1 MTSNIATGTYTG
13 ALTDTTNVATGMTD
27 IQSISAGFKQF
38 SDLFAT
44 SLPSETNATLRGLF
58 DSATFLDQGQNLD
71 SFLSEITTDKEM
83 IGISFTNISIQSM
96 DVAKGTATVAFT
108 VLENGKVSLD
118 APVAF
123 YMIKKNGKWYMQG
136 DQYIVGTDIE
146 PVAEYHVTS
155 ATPQIITGI
164 RFNIEDRGGLNV
176 TKAVVKGTG
185 LPVDG
190 VTLINNVAYDEFQ
203 IQSQN
208 QTFGNL
214 YPLADADIAKIA
226 DTGEPYTVELYIG
239 TSTTPA
245 ATYTEK
251 LVKRPY
257 LSTELTADS
266 FPKVTSP
273 TATELYALL
282 GTNADINDS
291 ITWTLPSGLT
301 NDWLSVWVGDNAG
314 NTARFEAGL
323 LPTET
328 SRSLVLSPVTSTGQ
342 RFTITWGNIWLGAH
356 DSYGRQLGISM
367 NAWQ

>member
-1 MTSNIATGTYTG
+1 M
-13 ALTDTTNVATGMTD
+13 
-27 IQSISAGFKQF
+27 
-38 SDLFAT
+38 
-44 SLPSETNATLRGLF
+44 
-58 DSATFLDQGQNLD
+58 
-71 SFLSEITTDKEM
+71 
-83 IGISFTNISIQSM
+83 
-96 DVAKGTATVAFT
+96 
-108 VLENGKVSLD
+108 
-118 APVAF
+118 
-123 YMIKKNGKWYMQG
+123 
-136 DQYIVGTDIE
+136 
-146 PVAEYHVTS
+146 AEYHVTS

-291 ITWTLPSGLT
+291 ITWTCL
-301 NDWLSVWVGDNAG
+301 AG
-314 NTARFEAGL
+314 
-323 LPTET
+323 
-328 SRSLVLSPVTSTGQ
+328 SPMIGCP
-342 RFTITWGNIWLGAH
+342 
-356 DSYGRQLGISM
+356 YG
-367 NAWQ
+367 